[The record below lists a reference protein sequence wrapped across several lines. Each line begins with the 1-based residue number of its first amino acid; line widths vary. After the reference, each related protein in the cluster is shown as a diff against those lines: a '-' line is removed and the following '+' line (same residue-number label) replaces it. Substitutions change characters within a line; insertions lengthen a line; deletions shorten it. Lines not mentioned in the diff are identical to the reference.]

1 MTIAHPH
8 RRPARPQR
16 GIATLEF
23 ALMLLFG
30 LLPLLLV
37 TYSGVMIMAVQQTL
51 SAASAEGARAAF
63 RHATPT
69 ERRTAACLAARRS
82 MQWLLT
88 YAKQAPDC
96 AAAAAPP
103 ITVSTPAPCA
113 DLPAAQCIRVEV
125 SYDYSA
131 YPFLPGTGRVYGWV
145 MPKPL
150 RSTAVAQLDL
160 GGN

>member
-1 MTIAHPH
+1 MSVTLP
-8 RRPARPQR
+8 RRHTARRQR

-23 ALMLLFG
+23 ALMLMFG

-63 RHATPT
+63 RHATPS

-88 YAKQAPDC
+88 YAKQTPDC
-96 AAAAAPP
+96 TVAGAPP

-113 DLPAAQCIRVEV
+113 DLPAVQCIRVEV
-125 SYDYSA
+125 SYDYRA
-131 YPFLPGTGRVYGWV
+131 HPFLPGTGRVYGWV
-145 MPKPL
+145 MPTPL
-150 RSTAVAQLDL
+150 RSSAVSQLDL